1 MKISAKKGLVI
12 LLILPTILFSQ
23 KEIEK
28 VAQWTTHE
36 ITLTAAEKYKNPYTD
51 VDVWAIYTNSSGDS
65 LKRPA
70 FWNGG
75 NDWKI
80 RFSPPDI
87 NVSWTWKTFSSNRED
102 TGLNG
107 KKGGLYSIPYAGKN
121 RLIKNGL
128 LKMSAAHRGVV
139 HQSGKSFFMVGDTPW
154 AMPFRA
160 TLDQVEAYAKD
171 RQVKGFNT
179 ALIMTLQPDV
189 NAEGPNV
196 RNVEQGFKR
205 AFKDLSNGHINEIDL
220 EYFNH
225 LDELVVILLNH
236 EIVPVYQPVFH
247 GFGWKGLQVLG
258 SKIAPHEYVRYTKY
272 LLARYGSSPAFWLIA
287 ADHDANDPGVRE
299 SGAMLENWDCYQQPT
314 GLHYNPCDD
323 FVAEWA
329 KNDPS
334 KHCMHYNKTH
344 QKEQWLDFQWAQTG
358 HSGDHQYHKVARMYD
373 NLPTKA
379 VANGE
384 STYEGM
390 NAGKNGLG
398 WWQGEDAWMQLMH
411 GGTMGVVYGAAAL
424 WQWKV
429 SANEEGWGAW
439 ADQPLSW
446 KSALKLEG
454 AKYVGLIGKIL
465 RETDMADI
473 EKRWDLADG
482 LPLLAKEGE
491 LYLSYL
497 QNGGVITIK
506 NLPQNLNYS
515 WKNPKTG
522 KTEISGIT
530 TKEAFEAPDKNPW
543 VLLIR
548 Q

>member
-1 MKISAKKGLVI
+1 MSVKNR
-12 LLILPTILFSQ
+12 LLTLFILPTLLFSQ
-23 KEIEK
+23 KESEK

-36 ITLTAAEKYKNPYTD
+36 ITLTAIDEYKNPYTD

-70 FWNGG
+70 FWSGESN
-75 NDWKI
+75 WKI
-80 RFSPPDI
+80 RFSPPDV
-87 NVSWTWKTFSSNRED
+87 NVSWTWKTFSSNRDD

-107 KKGGLYSIPYAGKN
+107 KKGSLYSIPYTGKN
-121 RLIKNGL
+121 RLLKNGL
-128 LKMSAAHRGVV
+128 LKISSGHRSVV
-139 HQSGKSFFMVGDTPW
+139 HQSGKSFLMVGDTPW

-160 TLDQVEAYAKD
+160 TKDQVEAYAKD
-171 RQVKGFNT
+171 RQLKGFNT
-179 ALIMTLQPDV
+179 ALMMTLQPDV
-189 NAEGPNV
+189 NAEGPNA

-220 EYFNH
+220 EYFQY
-225 LDELVVILLNH
+225 LDEIVAILITH

-258 SKIAPHEYVRYTKY
+258 TKIEPQEYVRYTKY
-272 LLARYGSSPAFWLIA
+272 LLARYGSNPAFWLIA
-287 ADHDANDPGVRE
+287 ADHDANDPGVKE
-299 SGAMLENWDCYQQPT
+299 SGAMLEDWDCYRQPT

-344 QKEQWLDFQWAQTG
+344 QKERWLDFQWAQTG
-358 HSGDHQYHKVARMYD
+358 HGGDHQYHKVARMYD

-390 NAGKNGLG
+390 NSGKNGLG

-424 WQWKV
+424 WQWKI
-429 SANEEGWGAW
+429 SGNEEGWSAW

-446 KSALKLEG
+446 KGASGLEG
-454 AKYVGLIGKIL
+454 SKYVGLVGKIL
-465 RETDMADI
+465 REIDMTDI

-482 LPLLAKEGE
+482 QPLLAKEGK
-491 LYLSYL
+491 LYLSFL
-497 QNGGVITIK
+497 QKGGAITIK

-522 KTEISGIT
+522 KTEVSGIT
-530 TKEAFEAPDKNPW
+530 KKETFKAPDKNPW
-543 VLLIR
+543 VLLI
-548 Q
+548 QQ